1 MNIETANTLAALSY
15 LITKQQLTPAEI
27 QALIKTTIPRNKM
40 KAFTMITEGFT
51 ARQVYVL
58 EQLLE
63 CDRTATSI
71 SASIGG
77 NVLSKVSITAIVDDL
92 EARGL
97 VERKRSKADRRQ
109 IFISITQAGREVLGE

>member
-1 MNIETANTLAALSY
+1 
-15 LITKQQLTPAEI
+15 
-27 QALIKTTIPRNKM
+27 M
-40 KAFTMITEGFT
+40 KAIKMITEGFT

-71 SASIGG
+71 SNGIGG

-92 EARGL
+92 ESRGL
-97 VERKRSKADRRQ
+97 IERRRSKDDRRV
-109 IFISITQAGREVLGE
+109 IFISITDAGREVLGE

>member
-1 MNIETANTLAALSY
+1 
-15 LITKQQLTPAEI
+15 
-27 QALIKTTIPRNKM
+27 M
-40 KAFTMITEGFT
+40 KAIQMITEGFT

-77 NVLSKVSITAIVDDL
+77 NVLSKVSITAIVDNL
-92 EARGL
+92 ESRGL
-97 VERKRSKADRRQ
+97 VERKRVKEDRRL
-109 IFISITQAGREVLGE
+109 IFISITDEGREVLGE

>member
-1 MNIETANTLAALSY
+1 
-15 LITKQQLTPAEI
+15 
-27 QALIKTTIPRNKM
+27 M
-40 KAFTMITEGFT
+40 KAIKMIKEGFT

-71 SASIGG
+71 SKGIGG
-77 NVLSKVSITAIVDDL
+77 HVLSKGSITAIVDDL

-97 VERKRSKADRRQ
+97 IERKRSKADRRQ
-109 IFISITQAGREVLGE
+109 IFISITQAGRSVLSE

>member
-1 MNIETANTLAALSY
+1 
-15 LITKQQLTPAEI
+15 
-27 QALIKTTIPRNKM
+27 
-40 KAFTMITEGFT
+40 MITEGFT

-71 SASIGG
+71 SNGIGG

-92 EARGL
+92 ESRGL
-97 VERKRSKADRRQ
+97 IERRRSKDDRRV
-109 IFISITQAGREVLGE
+109 IFISITDAGREVLSE

>member
-1 MNIETANTLAALSY
+1 
-15 LITKQQLTPAEI
+15 
-27 QALIKTTIPRNKM
+27 
-40 KAFTMITEGFT
+40 MITEGFT

-71 SASIGG
+71 SKGIGG
-77 NVLSKVSITAIVDDL
+77 NVLSRVSITAIVDNL
-92 EARGL
+92 ESRGL
-97 VERKRSKADRRQ
+97 VERKRIKEDRRL

>member
-1 MNIETANTLAALSY
+1 
-15 LITKQQLTPAEI
+15 
-27 QALIKTTIPRNKM
+27 M
-40 KAFTMITEGFT
+40 KAITMITEGFT

-97 VERKRSKADRRQ
+97 IERKRSKADRRQ
-109 IFISITQAGREVLGE
+109 VFISINQAGRAVLGE